1 MFWGGGLWK
10 DFGCCQN
17 ASQTP
22 KDGSCWKLG
31 HKAPQD
37 GARRDR
43 VQAVLDHKT
52 QKLAPRC
59 SEDVYK
65 TLRDGLS
72 WIKENDLSIFD
83 LILLDPPFNQD
94 YEKKIL
100 ELLYMNKNL
109 KSSCKIYIEYSKFS
123 DIKMPESFEIIKE
136 KIIGDVK
143 ALLIKI
149 K

>member
-1 MFWGGGLWK
+1 MLLFK
-10 DFGCCQN
+10 
-17 ASQTP
+17 
-22 KDGSCWKLG
+22 
-31 HKAPQD
+31 
-37 GARRDR
+37 
-43 VQAVLDHKT
+43 V
-52 QKLAPRC
+52 
-59 SEDVYK
+59 
-65 TLRDGLS
+65 GLS